1 MWLSATLCWRLLSNP
16 GITPTSRLM
25 ALTWFVA
32 LLLNLHVG
40 GQTWFFF
47 FFFFFMTLM
56 WAGSCSSPCE
66 RVLRLTPIKPL
77 FVAKVV
83 KGQRRWH
90 FNGAAP
96 IQPFNVVTGRCRR
109 LWTNHIAER
118 GRGQTGFWLAADTSD
133 WSLHNCGCT
142 EPKIKYLFVF
152 QYMSSIFI
160 YLFIFLIYFAVYLL
174 RNNVNLTDFFLRR
187 LSCYTCVQI
196 FFFFFFFSPVLLHG
210 AVSECSL
217 GFQRIFNPLF
227 AAKLIQL
234 YWTFQRF
241 ESSNE

>member
-1 MWLSATLCWRLLSNP
+1 MVKSSITAARSSSSSLLDEDELRWCKRYKIQ
-16 GITPTSRLM
+16 GVE
-25 ALTWFVA
+25 W
-32 LLLNLHVG
+32 NLHVALCYPLLAAFIKFRHYTYITTDGFNLVCCVVAEPARRG

-47 FFFFFMTLM
+47 LSFFFTLM

-66 RVLRLTPIKPL
+66 RVLRLAPIKPL

-118 GRGQTGFWLAADTSD
+118 GRGQTGCWLAADTSN

-142 EPKIKYLFVF
+142 EPKIKHLFVF

-160 YLFIFLIYFAVYLL
+160 YLFIFLMYLL
-174 RNNVNLTDFFLRR
+174 RNKVNLTSFF
-187 LSCYTCVQI
+187 
-196 FFFFFFFSPVLLHG
+196 
-210 AVSECSL
+210 
-217 GFQRIFNPLF
+217 
-227 AAKLIQL
+227 
-234 YWTFQRF
+234 
-241 ESSNE
+241 

>member
-1 MWLSATLCWRLLSNP
+1 MHKQYKIQPSNLEPSCGSLLPSAGGFYQIQALRLRHDWWLQPGLLRWCW
-16 GITPTSRLM
+16 TCTS
-25 ALTWFVA
+25 
-32 LLLNLHVG
+32 G

-47 FFFFFMTLM
+47 FFFFFITLM

-90 FNGAAP
+90 FNGAPP

-109 LWTNHIAER
+109 LWTNHVAER
-118 GRGQTGFWLAADTSD
+118 GRGHTGYWLAADTSD

-142 EPKIKYLFVF
+142 EPKIKHLLVF

-160 YLFIFLIYFAVYLL
+160 YLFIFLIYF
-174 RNNVNLTDFFLRR
+174 
-187 LSCYTCVQI
+187 CCV
-196 FFFFFFFSPVLLHG
+196 
-210 AVSECSL
+210 
-217 GFQRIFNPLF
+217 F
-227 AAKLIQL
+227 AKK
-234 YWTFQRF
+234 
-241 ESSNE
+241 